1 MCIYKLFIVKMS
13 KSFYIQDIKSG
24 KLFGPIQNEEHDR
37 YIHPQ
42 GFAYKSRQGITWKLV
57 SLKDEISIQ
66 DSVNDIV
73 DDIVDVFETLSTED
87 IGTSQRQQSVNASW
101 YDYPFSTIKDDS
113 GYLDNFSTSS
123 IYTNLIGQPD
133 NSSHIGNFP
142 DNIKTYIWGREGEN
156 DEESWLLLCQLDNG
170 YYAYL
175 EAWCDYTGFDCQGGM
190 KLYCSK
196 ELHIHVEMAMDDT
209 SRESYYIDIQ

>member
-1 MCIYKLFIVKMS
+1 MS
-13 KSFYIQDIKSG
+13 KSFYIQDIDSG
-24 KLFGPIQNEEHDR
+24 QLFGPIQNEEHDR

-42 GFAYKSRQGITWKLV
+42 GFAYKSRQGITWRLV

-73 DDIVDVFETLSTED
+73 DDVVDVFENLSTED
-87 IGTSQRQQSVNASW
+87 IGSSQRQRRVNASW
-101 YDYPFSTIKDDS
+101 YEYPFSTIQADS
-113 GYLDNFSTSS
+113 VYLNFRPSS
-123 IYTNLIGQPD
+123 IYTQLIGQP
-133 NSSHIGNFP
+133 NTGKQIGNFP

-156 DEESWLLLCQLDNG
+156 DEKSWLLLCQLDNG

-175 EAWCDYTGFDCQGGM
+175 EAWCNYTGFDCQGGM

-196 ELHIHVEMAMDDT
+196 EFHILVEMAMDDT
-209 SRESYYIDIQ
+209 ARESYYSNLQLQ

>member
-1 MCIYKLFIVKMS
+1 MS
-13 KSFYIQDIKSG
+13 KSFYIQDINSG

-66 DSVNDIV
+66 DSV
-73 DDIVDVFETLSTED
+73 DDVVDVFENLSTED
-87 IGTSQRQQSVNASW
+87 IGPSRRHQSVNASW

-113 GYLDNFSTSS
+113 GYLDNFSTFS
-123 IYTNLIGQPD
+123 IYTQLIGQP
-133 NSSHIGNFP
+133 NTGGKIGNFP

-156 DEESWLLLCQLDNG
+156 DEQSWLLLCQLDNG

-196 ELHIHVEMAMDDT
+196 ELHILVEMAMDDT
-209 SRESYYIDIQ
+209 ARESYYIDLQ

>member
-1 MCIYKLFIVKMS
+1 MS

-66 DSVNDIV
+66 DSV
-73 DDIVDVFETLSTED
+73 DDVVDVFENLSTED
-87 IGTSQRQQSVNASW
+87 IGSSRRQQSVNASW

-113 GYLDNFSTSS
+113 GYLNFGPSS
-123 IYTNLIGQPD
+123 IYTQLIGQP
-133 NSSHIGNFP
+133 NTGRKIGNFP

-156 DEESWLLLCQLDNG
+156 DEQSWLLLCQLDNG

-196 ELHIHVEMAMDDT
+196 EPHILVEMAMDDT
-209 SRESYYIDIQ
+209 SRESYYSDLQLQ

>member
-1 MCIYKLFIVKMS
+1 MS
-13 KSFYIQDIKSG
+13 KSYYVQDIKSG

-66 DSVNDIV
+66 DSVNDVV
-73 DDIVDVFETLSTED
+73 DDVVDVFENLSTED
-87 IGTSQRQQSVNASW
+87 IVTSQRQQSVNASW
-101 YDYPFSTIKDDS
+101 YDYPFSTIKNEF
-113 GYLDNFSTSS
+113 GYLDKFSTSS
-123 IYTNLIGQPD
+123 IYTQIIGQPD
-133 NSSHIGNFP
+133 NSRHIVNFP

-156 DEESWLLLCQLDNG
+156 DEQSWLLLCQLDNG

-196 ELHIHVEMAMDDT
+196 ELHILLEMAMDDT
-209 SRESYYIDIQ
+209 ARQYYYSDLQ

>member
-1 MCIYKLFIVKMS
+1 MS
-13 KSFYIQDIKSG
+13 KSYYVQDIKSG
-24 KLFGPIQNEEHDR
+24 KLFGPIQREESDR

-42 GFAYKSRQGITWKLV
+42 GFAYKSRQNITWKLV

-66 DSVNDIV
+66 DSV
-73 DDIVDVFETLSTED
+73 DDVGDVFENLSTED
-87 IGTSQRQQSVNASW
+87 IVTSQIQQSVNASW
-101 YDYPFSTIKDDS
+101 YEYPFSTIKNEF
-113 GYLDNFSTSS
+113 GYLDKFSTSL
-123 IYTNLIGQPD
+123 IFTQIIGQPD

-156 DEESWLLLCQLDNG
+156 DKQSWLLLCQLDNG

-175 EAWCDYTGFDCQGGM
+175 EAWCDYTGFECQGGM

-196 ELHIHVEMAMDDT
+196 ELHILLEMAMDNT
-209 SRESYYIDIQ
+209 ARQYYYSDLQLQ

>member
-1 MCIYKLFIVKMS
+1 MS
-13 KSFYIQDIKSG
+13 KSYYVQDIKSG
-24 KLFGPIQNEEHDR
+24 KLFGPIQREESDR

-42 GFAYKSRQGITWKLV
+42 GFAYKSRQGITWRLV
-57 SLKDEISIQ
+57 SLKNEISIQ
-66 DSVNDIV
+66 DSV
-73 DDIVDVFETLSTED
+73 DDVGDVFENLSTED
-87 IGTSQRQQSVNASW
+87 IVTSQIQQSVNASW

-113 GYLDNFSTSS
+113 GYLDKFSTSS

-156 DEESWLLLCQLDNG
+156 DEESWLLLCQLDND

-175 EAWCDYTGFDCQGGM
+175 EAWCDYTGFECQGGM

-196 ELHIHVEMAMDDT
+196 EFHILVEMAMDDT
-209 SRESYYIDIQ
+209 ARESYYIDLQ